1 MRWAALSIRLRFR
14 PRSLFCFPAADCG
27 DPLANRNLEATL
39 RPSVVVEI
47 RKCDLRQSLAD
58 RFLDGAQIVMLVRRD
73 EGECIAYLACPRR
86 ATDAVDVVV
95 GRLRHIEVDDVSER
109 FDVDSA
115 RGDVRRNQDSMI
127 AALESRERGCAL
139 ALRAIS
145 VNSLGLDATFH

>member
-39 RPSVVVEI
+39 RPCVVVEI
-47 RKCDLRQSLAD
+47 RKCDLRQSLTN
-58 RFLDGAQIVMLVRRD
+58 RLLDGAQIVLLVRRD
-73 EGECIAYLACPRR
+73 ERECIADLTCPRR

-95 GRLRHIEVDDVSER
+95 GRLRHIEVDDVAER

-115 RGDVRRNQDSMI
+115 RGNVRRNQDSVV
-127 AALESRERGCAL
+127 ATLESRECGCAL
-139 ALRAIS
+139 PLRPIS
-145 VNSLGLDATFH
+145 M